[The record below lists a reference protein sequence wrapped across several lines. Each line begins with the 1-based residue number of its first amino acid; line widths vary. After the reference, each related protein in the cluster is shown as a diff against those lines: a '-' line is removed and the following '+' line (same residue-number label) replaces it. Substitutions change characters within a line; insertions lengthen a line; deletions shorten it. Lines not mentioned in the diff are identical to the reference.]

1 MDWNVYIYNTNIA
14 DSSHGPALRISIQ
27 QRDCLQVTEPV
38 VWSEEP
44 CCTCWLFLHIY
55 IYIQYIHTH
64 IIHVGLYLP
73 TFFYQI
79 TQLCNSTMHCNCGKF
94 GGDPNLQCFQA
105 HGFLYMHLSST
116 NLRSSE
122 LWTLYMVF
130 CMPRNRYILP
140 KWWQNEVQNHRLLEL
155 SHHLFTNP
163 WDLPSRMRGFQDFN
177 SINVGDPTQKT
188 YYLEIIETHKI
199 HGFGYIWFL
208 TLDLPH

>member
-1 MDWNVYIYNTNIA
+1 MCIYIIQISQTQAMGLRSASRFNMGLPPSYWT
-14 DSSHGPALRISIQ
+14 GRMVGRALLYMLVIF
-27 QRDCLQVTEPV
+27 T
-38 VWSEEP
+38 
-44 CCTCWLFLHIY
+44 Y

-130 CMPRNRYILP
+130 CMPRNRDILP

-177 SINVGDPTQKT
+177 SINVGDPMQKT